1 MLYVVKSHG
10 QENYVVL
17 LFEELLLLILIKI
30 EYLFQLV

>member
-1 MLYVVKSHG
+1 MDKK
-10 QENYVVL
+10 NYVVL

>member
-10 QENYVVL
+10 QEKLLVL